1 MRRPRRPG
9 HLRDLGDT
17 WVNIQTE
24 KELAARETKSLEDQ
38 STAYIDTRSGAARVS
53 PMRGI
58 RSPGPQR
65 LSSPDFL
72 IRNAGWYRDYMRK
85 VMG

>member
-1 MRRPRRPG
+1 MRRPG

-17 WVNIQTE
+17 WVNIQSE
-24 KELAARETKSLEDQ
+24 KDLAAKETKALEKQ

-53 PMRGI
+53 PMRGM

-72 IRNAGWYRDYMRK
+72 IRNAGWYREYMRK